1 MLDIRISRLSQKFIV
16 KLALKHINQIKTK
29 LHELRQD
36 PYPHDSKQL
45 IGFDYYRAD
54 VGEYRII
61 YKTEENVLFII
72 LVGKRNDDEVYKKL
86 KRL

>member
-16 KLALKHINQIKTK
+16 KLPLKHINQIKTK
-29 LHELRQD
+29 LHELRRD